1 MVGEDEGT
9 TTQYAYITSSDANS
23 ETWTS
28 GDSKASGDGEWL
40 WTRDVVINGEQTTL
54 TEKGDTNPYIRQ
66 MARGEWWEV
75 KFNAEGHVRKASKV
89 TFADTSGKFINNI
102 KLVEASVEKFDTVV
116 LWHDLT
122 AKEYG
127 ISVKGN
133 TLQID
138 NASGDKFGFAV
149 RNDAKIVLAQDS
161 EIYRNGVGTGK
172 YDLMDVITEYDN
184 GAKGLEKA
192 VKDLEAND
200 DFKGYVSAVFE
211 GGVATSVVIW
221 DKTHGKVEIG
231 NEGTAEGIVK
241 VDYSDATDV
250 LVEYYG
256 DEPTKDQCVSAI
268 IDKLEN
274 DGYTVTDV
282 IENNDGTV
290 TIKTERTVNGKIVK
304 KTFTYNNNTQEK
316 IEIVVNGK
324 DVYVDEGIDTMAAV
338 ATAAGVKSADQ
349 GKWVKT
355 VLSDV
360 EDWTDVNANSL
371 TIADGD
377 TFEFGYYK
385 LKVTEGVTGSTTNLG
400 SATLKAYLKGEEAG
414 AETFI
419 KKEAIDVVL
428 DLKNTHASE
437 NTEDALTITSDNGTV
452 TSVNGK
458 NGSKLEV
465 LKATKGVEV
474 VVSLAAKDISN
485 DIVITLTEADFVE
498 TLNITVNYDGKS
510 ENLAVLEDVD
520 DWMDILNMTGFKAS
534 ATTGYVRNDEDW
546 TEGDSVGTITNIT
559 LADGGS
565 YTFGCVE
572 MQRGT
577 DSLGSNN
584 TTAAWTVNDAEMTTS
599 TKYYMVKGEKITVAL
614 ETNATGLTLA
624 GASAT
629 LEIDGAD
636 NSSVSAEAGTYT
648 YTATAAESGTATAA
662 DGTVTLAGAASG
674 KFVSGTSTFTITVG
688 DDGDDTLLAKITN
701 A

>member
-1 MVGEDEGT
+1 
-9 TTQYAYITSSDANS
+9 
-23 ETWTS
+23 
-28 GDSKASGDGEWL
+28 
-40 WTRDVVINGEQTTL
+40 
-54 TEKGDTNPYIRQ
+54 

-89 TFADTSGKFINNI
+89 TFANSAGKFIDNI

-122 AKEYG
+122 AKLYG

-192 VKDLEAND
+192 VKDLEANN

-231 NEGTAEGIVK
+231 NEGTAEGIIN
-241 VDYSDATDV
+241 VDFTTDPDDV
-250 LVEYYG
+250 VVEWNG
-256 DEPTKDQCVSAI
+256 DKAPTEDECVSAI
-268 IDKLEN
+268 IDALEQA
-274 DGYTVTDV
+274 GYTVTKVTEDST
-282 IENNDGTV
+282 GTHFE
-290 TIKTERTVNGKIVK
+290 TERTVNGKIVK
-304 KTFTYNNNTQEK
+304 KTFTYDGSTVEK
-316 IEIVVNGK
+316 IEITVDGTKVYIDNTVTDTYAELAALTDENGK
-324 DVYVDEGIDTMAAV
+324 KI
-338 ATAAGVKSADQ
+338 VKDKGTWVKAKLGSADADYIE
-349 GKWVKT
+349 
-355 VLSDV
+355 LAS
-360 EDWTDVNANSL
+360 NASAI
-371 TIADGD
+371 TISEGD

-385 LKVTEGVTGSTTNLG
+385 LEVTEGVTGSTTNLG

-437 NTEDALTITSDNGTV
+437 NTADALTITSDNGTV

-546 TEGDSVGTITNIT
+546 TEGDSVGAITNIT

-584 TTAAWTVNDAEMTTS
+584 TTAAWTVNDAEMTAS
-599 TKYYMVKGEKITVAL
+599 TEYYMVKGEKITVAL

-629 LEIDGAD
+629 LEINGAD

-688 DDGDDTLLAKITN
+688 DDGDNALLAKITN

>member
-1 MVGEDEGT
+1 MDGSSEVVKINMNKSKSADGTSLATKTTGNSTRNTWCEYSVNSNNVYTLTEVPNSKATFVKSGENYDVGQSRNFDEDTTANENIVALDKKHVTLNGIAGTDFLKVYANDNTVLLSAETSLIYAADVEKDAVIISGVDGLTTGIQSANLNAWNAAAVIKSDASYVKSTTLVNANVSNGVYTLFNDSGYVIAAVVVGEDEGT
-9 TTQYAYITSSDANS
+9 TTQYAYI
-23 ETWTS
+23 TS

-102 KLVEASVEKFDTVV
+102 KLVETSVEKFDTVV

-122 AKEYG
+122 AKLYG

-282 IENNDGTV
+282 SENDDGTV

-304 KTFTYNNNTQEK
+304 KTFTYKDSTQEK

-324 DVYVDEGIDTMAAV
+324 DVYVDEGINTMDAV

-349 GKWVKT
+349 GRWVKT

-360 EDWTDVNANSL
+360 EDWTAVNASSL

-377 TFEFGYYK
+377 SFEFGYYK
-385 LKVTEGVTGSTTNLG
+385 LEVT
-400 SATLKAYLKGEEAG
+400 
-414 AETFI
+414 
-419 KKEAIDVVL
+419 
-428 DLKNTHASE
+428 
-437 NTEDALTITSDNGTV
+437 
-452 TSVNGK
+452 
-458 NGSKLEV
+458 
-465 LKATKGVEV
+465 
-474 VVSLAAKDISN
+474 
-485 DIVITLTEADFVE
+485 
-498 TLNITVNYDGKS
+498 
-510 ENLAVLEDVD
+510 EDVD
-520 DWMDILNMTGFKAS
+520 
-534 ATTGYVRNDEDW
+534 TTGRDW
-546 TEGDSVGTITNIT
+546 FYHQSELRHSEGLPEG
-559 LADGGS
+559 
-565 YTFGCVE
+565 
-572 MQRGT
+572 
-577 DSLGSNN
+577 
-584 TTAAWTVNDAEMTTS
+584 
-599 TKYYMVKGEKITVAL
+599 
-614 ETNATGLTLA
+614 
-624 GASAT
+624 
-629 LEIDGAD
+629 
-636 NSSVSAEAGTYT
+636 
-648 YTATAAESGTATAA
+648 
-662 DGTVTLAGAASG
+662 
-674 KFVSGTSTFTITVG
+674 
-688 DDGDDTLLAKITN
+688 
-701 A
+701 